1 MYDVA
6 IVGARCAGS
15 ALALLLA
22 RSGFRVLLLDR
33 TVFPSDTISS
43 HYIQPSGVAC
53 LRRWGLLDRVEATG
67 APAQHTVTFDFG
79 PFAATGS
86 PAPDADGHFVGYGP
100 RRLVFDPL
108 LAASATE
115 AGAELW
121 DGVSVR
127 APTLEGRRV
136 TGVTGVTRQG
146 AVLTAHARLVVGAD
160 GKRSRIAEAV
170 GAKKHHVR
178 PGTTCMAYSYFS
190 GFDAPHAHLFA
201 RHGRFHVVV
210 PTNQDLTL
218 VGVVLPSSK
227 ITELRTASDAVFRG
241 AIAEVPWIADRMATA
256 RQEERLRAM
265 ADLDGYFRTAHGQGW
280 ALLGDAGYHR
290 DPITAQGMSDA
301 LRQAEWLAQA
311 ISAGL
316 DVGGSPELALAEFQR
331 LRDEAFLRM
340 YHLTHDLARLEP
352 PPPDLAA
359 RLAVLPGDAGQTS
372 RFLGVIAGTVP
383 VADFFGSTKLAA

>member
-6 IVGARCAGS
+6 IIGARCGGS

-22 RSGFRVLLLDR
+22 RSGFRVLLIDR

-53 LRRWGLLDRVEATG
+53 LRKWGVLERVKATG
-67 APAQHTVTFDFG
+67 APAQHTLTFDFG

-86 PAPDADGHFVGYGP
+86 PAPDAEGHSVGYAP
-100 RRLVFDPL
+100 RRFIFDTL
-108 LAASATE
+108 LATSATE

-127 APTLEGRRV
+127 APTFEGRRV

-146 AVLTAHARLVVGAD
+146 AILSAHAKLVVGAD
-160 GKRSRIAEAV
+160 GKRSRIAESVA
-170 GAKKHHVR
+170 ADKYHLR

-190 GFDAPHAHLFA
+190 GFAAPHAHMFA
-201 RHGRFHVVV
+201 REGRFYVVV
-210 PTNQDLTL
+210 PTHRDLTL

-227 ITELRTASDAVFRG
+227 IVELRMAAGPVFRR
-241 AIAEVPWIADRMATA
+241 AIAEVPWIADRMSVA
-256 RQEERLRAM
+256 RQEERLTAV
-265 ADLDGYFRTAHGQGW
+265 ADLDGYFRTAHGEGW

-301 LRQAEWLAQA
+301 FRQAEWLAQA
-311 ISAGL
+311 IRTGF
-316 DVGGSPELALAEFQR
+316 DIGGSLELALAEFQR
-331 LRDEAFLRM
+331 LRDQAFLPL

-352 PPPDLAA
+352 PSVDLAA
-359 RLAVLPGDAGQTS
+359 RLAVLPGDPWQTS

-383 VADFFGSTKLAA
+383 VADFFGSTQLAA